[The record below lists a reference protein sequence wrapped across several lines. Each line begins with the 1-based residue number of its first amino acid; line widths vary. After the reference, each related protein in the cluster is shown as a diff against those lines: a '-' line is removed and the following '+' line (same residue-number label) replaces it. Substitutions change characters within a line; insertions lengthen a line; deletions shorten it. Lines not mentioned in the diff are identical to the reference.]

1 MSPFIRRL
9 YLRLS
14 LPLAALLL
22 TACGGDGNHQD
33 LKQYMAEQKQQTGG
47 DIPPLP
53 TAQPYK
59 TAKYDA
65 FLLRSPFEEP
75 EVIIAGMVRRGPTG
89 SRAVKPNENRV
100 REYLEDFSFSAL
112 SMMGS
117 INMKGQTWSLLD
129 DGTGTIHRVKVGNY
143 VGKNHGR
150 ITSISRDKMQ
160 VIEIVSDGKGG
171 WLEKPRTLSLE
182 VKE

>member
-1 MSPFIRRL
+1 MMRMIRL
-9 YLRLS
+9 LS
-14 LPLAALLL
+14 FPLAALLL
-22 TACGGDGNHQD
+22 AACGGGGNHQD
-33 LKQYMAEQKQQTGG
+33 LKQFMAEQKQKPGG
-47 DIPPLP
+47 EIEPLP

-75 EVIIAGMVRRGPTG
+75 EVVIAGMIRRPKGAP
-89 SRAVKPNENRV
+89 AVKPDENRV
-100 REYLEDFSFSAL
+100 REYLEDVSFSAL
-112 SMMGS
+112 TMMGS
-117 INMKGQTWSLLD
+117 LSMKGQMWSLLD

-143 VGKNHGR
+143 IGKNHGK
-150 ITSISRDKMQ
+150 ITSISRDKLQ

>member
-1 MSPFIRRL
+1 MKRKVHKC
-9 YLRLS
+9 S
-14 LPLAALLL
+14 LLLAALSLA
-22 TACGGDGNHQD
+22 ACSSDSSHQD
-33 LKQYMAEQKQQTGG
+33 LRQYMAEQKQQTGG
-47 DIPPLP
+47 QIDPLP

-75 EVIIAGMVRRGPTG
+75 EVIIPGFVRNTSGKKT
-89 SRAVKPNENRV
+89 VKPDENRV

-117 INMKGQTWSLLD
+117 MTQQGQIWSLLD
-129 DGTGTIHRVKVGNY
+129 DGTGTIHRVTVGNY
-143 VGKNHGR
+143 IGKNHGR
-150 ITSISRDKMQ
+150 ITSISKGKLQ

>member
-1 MSPFIRRL
+1 MNPFIRRL
-9 YLRLS
+9 S
-14 LPLAALLL
+14 LPLTALLL

-47 DIPPLP
+47 EIPPLP

-75 EVIIAGMVRRGPTG
+75 EVVIAGMVRRAKGAP
-89 SRAVKPNENRV
+89 AVKPDENRV

-117 INMKGQTWSLLD
+117 MTQKGQMWALLD
-129 DGTGTIHRVKVGNY
+129 DGTGTLHRVTVDNY
-143 VGKNHGR
+143 IGKNHGR
-150 ITSISRDKMQ
+150 ITSVGRDKLQ